1 MEGTGG
7 PRGQAEGLLVEP
19 VPATGRWRSASGE
32 AGRARD
38 LGVGGW
44 YVASAALCPQS
55 TRGPVLVTDGQEA
68 TCTQKVL
75 SGRRTPKEDRA
86 ESPGVA

>member
-19 VPATGRWRSASGE
+19 VLATGQWRSASGE

-38 LGVGGW
+38 LGVGG
-44 YVASAALCPQS
+44 YVARAAVCPQS

-75 SGRRTPKEDRA
+75 SGRRTPKEDRE
-86 ESPGVA
+86 ESRGVA